1 MEIKHIQMKA
11 LLRTNDYSE
20 GVRVVDVIKNPI
32 SKTNGLAHV
41 IIDGEERMTG
51 GMLFEINEITMK
63 VLKDLTP
70 KEQWDWLRSIKNDM
84 TVL

>member
-1 MEIKHIQMKA
+1 MKA

-20 GVRVVDVIKNPI
+20 GVKVVEVIKNPI

-41 IIDGEERMTG
+41 IIDGEEKWTG
-51 GMLFEINEITMK
+51 GMLFEINDITIK
-63 VLKDLTP
+63 VLETMTP
-70 KEQWDWLRSIKNDM
+70 KEQWDWLLSIKNDM